1 MSKAGLYLNKIRYTI
16 YTPIYDLMVK
26 PVFRKQ
32 REISIR
38 NLGIEENSKVLI
50 VGAGTGL
57 DFEYLKDKK
66 IELHAGDIT
75 SSMVKTMHSKAK
87 KMQLNAHISIMDGQN
102 LEYENDYFDYII
114 LHLILAVI
122 PDPIQCIKEV
132 ERVAKKEARISVF
145 DKFIQPGAK
154 VSTIRKMLNFLTAF
168 LFSDITR
175 DIDQIISQTRLNKV
189 KDNPAAFG
197 GNFRIIE
204 LQK

>member
-1 MSKAGLYLNKIRYTI
+1 MSKTGLYLNKFRYTL

-32 REISIR
+32 RESSIR
-38 NLGIEENSKVLI
+38 NLGIKENSKVLI

-57 DFEYLKDKK
+57 DFEFLIGKNLE
-66 IELHAGDIT
+66 IHAGDIT
-75 SSMVKTMHSKAK
+75 SSMVKKMHSKAK
-87 KMQLNAHISIMDGQN
+87 KMQLNAQISEMDGQD
-102 LEYENDYFDYII
+102 LKYENDYFDNVI
-114 LHLILAVI
+114 LHLIVAVI

-132 ERVAKKEARISVF
+132 ERVAKKGARISVF

-154 VSTIRKMLNFLTAF
+154 VSLIRKILNFPTAL

-175 DIDQIISQTRLNKV
+175 DIDQIISHTQLNKIND
-189 KDNPAAFG
+189 KPAAFG